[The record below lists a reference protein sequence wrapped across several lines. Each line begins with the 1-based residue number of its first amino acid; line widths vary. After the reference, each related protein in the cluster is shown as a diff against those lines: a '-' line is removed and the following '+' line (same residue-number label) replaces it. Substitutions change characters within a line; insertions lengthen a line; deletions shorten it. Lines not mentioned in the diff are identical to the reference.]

1 MRRGLPGSFPRWGNP
16 LGWSLLLCG
25 ILGADARP
33 LAAQAG
39 REEVASLRFEG
50 NRAVRTTDLE
60 LAILTRPTRC
70 QSVALLP
77 FCLLGAGFAKD
88 EYYRSPRQ
96 FPLDMARIQVF
107 YYQRGYRETAVD
119 TVVTPAGEGRVDI
132 TFVIDERRPVV
143 IDSLGF
149 EGLDELPPSLANQL
163 SRDLPV
169 SRGDPLNLLALD
181 AARGV
186 MEGRLREAGYAH
198 ADILLR
204 RFVPTGSYSAEV
216 IFDIYPGPLAR
227 FGAITVE
234 GNERVEETVIRRM
247 LPFREGS
254 RYRREAIFEGQRNL
268 FGLEIL
274 RQADIQQDLAHEPD
288 TLVPVHVRVAEGNQH
303 RVRTGVGWST
313 ADCLSTEARWSS
325 RNFLGGAR
333 RLQLRGRVA
342 GLLVDQFRDPLCPQA
357 GTGEYGRTNWIASAD
372 FNQPFVFSAR
382 NSLSAGI
389 YAERQSLQDVFVREA
404 LGVNLALSRNIGRG
418 AFLTASYRP
427 QLGRLGASEIFFC
440 TSYLVCDPGDIDA
453 LQSTNTLSPVGL
465 GVSRD
470 RVNQPL
476 NPSAGHRLLLELE
489 HASRLTGS
497 DFAFDRAIAEG
508 AVYRDVRGT
517 VLAARIRGGW
527 LDPRPFGGGLGAG
540 VTDREIAHPQKR
552 FYAGGANSVR
562 GFAQNQ
568 LGPRILTVDVRSLVE
583 PRNGSDPLC
592 SPLAVLDRRCDA
604 GALPDGEFQPRPA
617 GGSTLVEG
625 GMEAR
630 FPLFRSLVQGAAF
643 VDFGQV
649 FAENAELRIGGVQ
662 WTPGLG
668 VRYLS
673 PIGPLRV
680 DVAYRT
686 VGGEDLRVITSA
698 LRPREP
704 DEDPSSVRTVLDD
717 EWVILDRLVLLTPAV
732 RFGESDAWSW
742 QRFQIHLSIGQAF

>member
-1 MRRGLPGSFPRWGNP
+1 MRWPSNPGAALVAALALVALALPLSG
-16 LGWSLLLCG
+16 
-25 ILGADARP
+25 
-33 LAAQAG
+33 QAG

-50 NRAVRTTDLE
+50 NQAVRSSELE
-60 LAILTRPTRC
+60 LTILTRPTRC
-70 QSVALLP
+70 QSAALLP
-77 FCLLGAGFAKD
+77 FCWAGAGFAKD
-88 EYYRSPRQ
+88 EYFRSPRQ

-119 TVVTPAGEGRVDI
+119 TVVTPAGDGRVDI

-143 IDSLGF
+143 IDSLAF
-149 EGLDELPPSLANQL
+149 EGLDELPSRLGGQL
-163 SRDLPV
+163 SEDLPV
-169 SRGDPLNLLALD
+169 SRGDPLNLITLD
-181 AARGV
+181 VARTL
-186 MEGRLREAGYAH
+186 MEGRLREEGYAH
-198 ADILLR
+198 AEILLR
-204 RFVPTGSYSAEV
+204 RFVPTGSYDAEV
-216 IFDIYPGPLAR
+216 VFDVYPGPLAR

-234 GNERVEETVIRRM
+234 GNEQVEETVIRRM
-247 LPFREGS
+247 LPFREGT
-254 RYRREAIFEGQRNL
+254 RYRREAVFEGQRNL

-274 RQADIQQDLAHEPD
+274 RQADIQQDLEHQPD

-313 ADCLSTEARWSS
+313 AECLTTEARWAS

-333 RLQLRGRVA
+333 RLQIRGRVA
-342 GLLVDQFRDPLCPQA
+342 GLLVDEFRDPLCPQA
-357 GTGEYGRTNWIASAD
+357 GTGEYGRTNWLASAD
-372 FNQPFVFSAR
+372 FNQPFIFSAR
-382 NSLSAGI
+382 NSFSAAI

-404 LGVNLALSRNIGRG
+404 LGVSLALSRNIGGG

-440 TSYLVCDPGDIDA
+440 TSYLVCDPRDIDA
-453 LQSTNTLSPVGL
+453 LQSTNILSPVGI

-476 NPSAGHRLLLELE
+476 NPSRGHRFLVELE

-497 DFAFDRAIAEG
+497 DFGFDRAIAEASIYTEVG
-508 AVYRDVRGT
+508 RT
-517 VLAARIRGGW
+517 VLAGRIRGGW
-527 LDPRPFGGGLGAG
+527 LDPRPFAGGVGSG

-583 PRNGSDPLC
+583 PRSGEPAIC
-592 SPLAVLDRRCDA
+592 SPMAILDRRCDA
-604 GALPDGEFQPRPA
+604 GPLPDGEFQPRPA

-625 GMEAR
+625 GIEAR
-630 FPLFRSLVQGAAF
+630 FPLYRSLLQGAAF

-649 FAENAELRIGGVQ
+649 FAENADLRIGRVEV
-662 WTPGLG
+662 TPGLG

-686 VGGEDLRVITSA
+686 VGGEDLRVVTSS
-698 LRPREP
+698 LRPR
-704 DEDPSSVRTVLDD
+704 DPEVDPAGVRTVLDD
-717 EWVILDRLVLLTPAV
+717 EWVIEDRLVLLTPRV
-732 RFGESDAWSW
+732 RFGESDPWSW

>member
-1 MRRGLPGSFPRWGNP
+1 VKRFAPVPPIVGAILFSAV
-16 LGWSLLLCG
+16 
-25 ILGADARP
+25 LGATPAP
-33 LAAQAG
+33 LSGQAG

-50 NRAVRTTDLE
+50 NRAVRTADLE

-70 QSVALLP
+70 QSAALLP
-77 FCLLGAGFAKD
+77 FCWLGAGFAKD
-88 EYYRSPRQ
+88 EYFRSPRQ

-119 TVVTPAGEGRVDI
+119 TVVTPAGDGRVDV

-149 EGLDELPPSLANQL
+149 EGLGELPPALAVQL
-163 SRDLPV
+163 PRDLPV
-169 SRGDPLNLLALD
+169 RRGDPLNLLALD
-181 AARGV
+181 AARSV

-204 RFVPTGSYSAEV
+204 RFVPSGSYDAEV
-216 IFDIYPGPLAR
+216 VFDIYPGVLAR
-227 FGAITVE
+227 FGAVTVE
-234 GNERVEETVIRRM
+234 GNERVDETVIRRM

-274 RQADIQQDLAHEPD
+274 RQADIQQDLEHRPD
-288 TLVPVHVRVAEGNQH
+288 SLVPVHVRVAEGNQH

-342 GLLVDQFRDPLCPQA
+342 GLLTDTFRDPLCPQA
-357 GTGEYGRTNWIASAD
+357 GTGDYGRTNWLASVD
-372 FNQPFVFSAR
+372 FNQPFIFSAR
-382 NSLSAGI
+382 NALSAGI

-404 LGVNLALSRNIGRG
+404 LGLNLALSRSIGRG
-418 AFLTASYRP
+418 AFMTASYRP

-476 NPSAGHRLLLELE
+476 NPSSGHRVLLELE
-489 HASRLTGS
+489 HASGLTGS
-497 DFAFDRAIAEG
+497 DFAFNRAIAE
-508 AVYRDVRGT
+508 AAIYRDLGGT
-517 VLAARIRGGW
+517 VLAARLRGGW
-527 LDPRPFGGGLGAG
+527 LVARPFGGGLGSG

-583 PRNGSDPLC
+583 PGEGDDAPC
-592 SPLAVLDRRCDA
+592 SPLAVVEGSCDA
-604 GALPDGEFQPRPA
+604 GPLPDGEFQPRPA
-617 GGSTLVEG
+617 GGSTLLEG
-625 GMEAR
+625 GVEAR

-649 FAENAELRIGGVQ
+649 FAENVDLQIGGVE

-673 PIGPLRV
+673 PIGPLRL

-698 LRPREP
+698 LRPLEP
-704 DEDPSSVRTVLDD
+704 GEDPSTVRTVLDD
-717 EWVILDRLVLLTPAV
+717 EWVILDRLVPLTPAV
-732 RFGESDAWSW
+732 RYGESAPWSW